1 MSDLTPRVPAAAFVV
16 QQDPKCA
23 LLKDWI
29 ITLMCFYIL
38 NNKVVCFYNNI
49 SLVNALACIAFPTD
63 SALRRSPPSPQIPR
77 LRGCRNSWN
86 TSVLHTHTEPP
97 GDLAAFVGGFIYTHI
112 YMHVCVHS
120 GRVFFIYMYVYT
132 HIYNCIICSQT
143 RS

>member
-1 MSDLTPRVPAAAFVV
+1 MSDLTPRVPVDAFVV

-23 LLKDWI
+23 LLKGWI

-38 NNKVVCFYNNI
+38 NNKVVCFYNNM

-63 SALRRSPPSPQIPR
+63 SALRRSPPPHSY
-77 LRGCRNSWN
+77 LVYVGVETAGTHLCY
-86 TSVLHTHTEPP
+86 THTQNRP
-97 GDLAAFVGGFIYTHI
+97 GTSPCLSGVLYIHI

-120 GRVFFIYMYVYT
+120 GRFFIYMYVYT

-143 RS
+143 RP

>member
-1 MSDLTPRVPAAAFVV
+1 MPRVPADAFVV

-63 SALRRSPPSPQIPR
+63 SALR
-77 LRGCRNSWN
+77 
-86 TSVLHTHTEPP
+86 
-97 GDLAAFVGGFIYTHI
+97 
-112 YMHVCVHS
+112 
-120 GRVFFIYMYVYT
+120 
-132 HIYNCIICSQT
+132 
-143 RS
+143 